1 TAKFAAT
8 ISQDPQKLKII
19 ALKKRN
25 HTIIE
30 QIGRRE
36 RGLAIIELGK
46 GHLGVGVDEG
56 LLVDA
61 ANPLQMPDIERVL
74 SAAVAGVLALEFA
87 VRLFLQLGFF
97 QRHYLDLG
105 QHQTHLAKGGLLNS
119 KGNYRILDILRYPI
133 LQHRLLAADLCQG
146 KLTALVV
153 ELLKAIEAVPAIP
166 HHFAGMAHTPK
177 LLGQLE
183 QPDLC
188 ADDLLFGSH

>member
-1 TAKFAAT
+1 MTAKFAAT

-56 LLVDA
+56 LLDA

-87 VRLFLQLGFF
+87 VRLLLQLGFF

-105 QHQTHLAKGGLLNS
+105 QHQT
-119 KGNYRILDILRYPI
+119 
-133 LQHRLLAADLCQG
+133 
-146 KLTALVV
+146 
-153 ELLKAIEAVPAIP
+153 
-166 HHFAGMAHTPK
+166 
-177 LLGQLE
+177 LLGTLGFE
-183 QPDLC
+183 
-188 ADDLLFGSH
+188 